1 MISDGLTVGFH
12 VTEDDSPLE
21 RATGRTSTTVD
32 CIPPPQLRY
41 DGNVLIRVHI
51 RDTGDSLA
59 EVLHEDER
67 TSHVFH
73 SQSHEGSTIRCLSS
87 EPSSLHAL
95 TNAGFLPTT
104 VRYSDGTGFFRGE
117 VVGRDVL
124 KNVLQAAG
132 STVGVRVSDIY
143 HIDPDG
149 DSVFPD
155 SESPQ
160 GWDLTPAQEEALET
174 AYRLGYFEI
183 PREATSAD
191 IATELGISESAY
203 LQRMQRAER
212 RVVEKIFDGEFHP

>member
-21 RATGRTSTTVD
+21 RATNRTSTTVD

-41 DGNVLIRVHI
+41 DGNVLIRVHT
-51 RDTGDSLA
+51 RDAGGTFA
-59 EVLHEDER
+59 EALHDDER
-67 TSHVFH
+67 ASHVFH
-73 SQSHEGSTIRCLSS
+73 SRSQNSSTIRCLSS

-104 VRYSDGTGFFRGE
+104 VRYSEGTGFFRGE

-143 HIDPDG
+143 HIDPD
-149 DSVFPD
+149 DDTVFPD
-155 SESPQ
+155 SESPR

-174 AYRLGYFEI
+174 AYRMGYFEI
-183 PREATSAD
+183 PRDSTTAD
-191 IATELGISESAY
+191 IAAELGISESAC
-203 LQRMQRAER
+203 LQRMHRAER
-212 RVVEKIFDGEFHP
+212 RVIEKIFDEEFHL